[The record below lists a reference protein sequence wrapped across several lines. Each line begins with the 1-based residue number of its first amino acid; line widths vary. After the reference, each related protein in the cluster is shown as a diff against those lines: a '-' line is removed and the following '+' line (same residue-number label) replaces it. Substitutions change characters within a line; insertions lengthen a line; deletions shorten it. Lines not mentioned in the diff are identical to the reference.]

1 MLNAPKHPGSLR
13 LVKREP
19 VAPAVAAPTVLG
31 PEFGIRFECVAER
44 TCPHCKTVISLT
56 GIQPLAYASCPSC
69 GCKAFVPGRV
79 GCFLLHGRIGEGEM
93 GTVYRATD
101 ESLQREVAIKLVRD
115 CHAND
120 PESRERL
127 RQEACAAGKLNHPR
141 VAQVYALNF
150 LDEQPYLVMELV
162 SGEDFEAKLKREGH
176 IDEREV
182 LRMALD
188 VAEGLSALHR
198 EGLMHGDI
206 KPGNVVLDRDNNAKL
221 VDFGL
226 SGMTRRDN
234 QGRLLGTPHYIA
246 PELLRGSPDSHLS
259 DLYSLGAMLYHLLAG
274 RTPFD
279 GDTSADVVKARLMRK
294 PTSLETVARHVSSA
308 TRELVMQ
315 LISFNPEDRPV
326 NSDAVAVEIHRIL
339 ALLNARTTKNIS
351 EPGGGKRLL
360 ARVRF
365 PSWRRPS
372 GPQVRRILVVAGIIG
387 VFATAIIQL
396 IGTGGESIR
405 HAWKGLSKTVVT
417 FLKSATFDG
426 LLDPAGTTKDGLL
439 DPAGTMKAVAD
450 PVNVMHLPMGTTPG
464 DRVTRLEEFLTTERK
479 PVWNNRV
486 LGDQSQRGGIVQMGG
501 DMIIQGTGTDM
512 WKGYDR
518 CMFVWTGASG
528 NYALSAQF
536 VSIARDNT
544 FDVTCLLVKGDNP
557 AKGPGLCFGFLGTG
571 ELFLQIRNGDSTAA
585 IIRRSAS
592 PIQLPCH
599 LKIERRDQEFD
610 AWVSAN
616 GTTWNLFATCE
627 LNLSADNLI
636 GFTVSSQIPGT
647 LATARLANI
656 HQYIFTP
663 PSPE

>member
-1 MLNAPKHPGSLR
+1 MVNEPKHHGGLR

-19 VAPAVAAPTVLG
+19 VAPAVPV

-44 TCPHCKTVISLT
+44 TCPHCKTVIPLT
-56 GIQPLAYASCPSC
+56 GTQPLSHASCPSC

-79 GCFLLHGRIGEGEM
+79 GGFLLHGRIGEGEM
-93 GTVYRATD
+93 GTLYRATD
-101 ESLQREVAIKLVRD
+101 ESLQREVAIKLVSN

-120 PESRERL
+120 PEFRERL

-150 LDEQPYLVMELV
+150 SDKQPYLVMELV
-162 SGEDFEAKLKREGH
+162 TGEDFDAKLKREGH
-176 IDEREV
+176 IDEREA

-188 VAEGLSALHR
+188 VAEGLSALDR
-198 EGLMHGDI
+198 EGLAHGDI

-226 SGMTRRDN
+226 SGMMRRDN

-246 PELLRGSPDSHLS
+246 PELLRGATDSNLS

-274 RTPFD
+274 RPPFD
-279 GDTSADVVKARLMRK
+279 GDTAADVVKARLIRK
-294 PTSLETVARHVSSA
+294 PTPLETVAKHVSPA
-308 TRELVMQ
+308 TRLLVMQ
-315 LISFNPEDRPV
+315 LIAFNPEDRPV
-326 NSDAVAVEIHRIL
+326 NSDAVAVEIRRLL
-339 ALLNARTTKNIS
+339 ALLDARAAKNTS
-351 EPGGGKRLL
+351 ELGGWNRLL

-387 VFATAIIQL
+387 VFATVIILL

-405 HAWKGLSKTVVT
+405 HAWKGLSQTVVT
-417 FLKSATFDG
+417 FLKSATSDG
-426 LLDPAGTTKDGLL
+426 LLDPAG
-439 DPAGTMKAVAD
+439 AMKADAD
-450 PVNVMHLPMGTTPG
+450 PVNVMRLPMGTPSG
-464 DRVTRLEEFLTTERK
+464 DRVTPPEEFLTTERK

-486 LGDQSQRGGIVQMGG
+486 LGDQTQHGGIIQTGG
-501 DMIIQGTGTDM
+501 DMMIQGTGTDM
-512 WKGYDR
+512 WRGYDR

-536 VSIARDNT
+536 VSIARANT

-571 ELFLQIRNGDSTAA
+571 ELFLQIRHDDNTAA

-627 LNLSADNLI
+627 LNLPADNLI

-656 HQYIFTP
+656 HQYIPTP